1 MSMPRVAIVGRPNV
15 GKSSL
20 MNLLAQE
27 RVSIVDS
34 TPGVTRDRVA
44 AVVELRPP
52 GHEGE
57 SKLVEVVDT
66 GGYGVY
72 TAEHNRFNE
81 IGEDLSRLSAPVE
94 AQIDHAVRS
103 ADAILFVV
111 DAQAGLTALDE
122 TFAQILRQKAAEFG
136 GIPVRVVANKTD
148 GESWEPHAYEAAAL
162 GFGEPI
168 LVSAKNKFRRR
179 LFLEELF
186 GLTPEESRLGGAD
199 ESAPEMRVAIV
210 GKRNAGKSTF
220 VNALAGEE
228 RVIVSEIA
236 GTTRDA
242 VDVRFEI
249 DGRACVA
256 IDTAGLR
263 KRKSIPDRVEWYARD
278 RALNSVDRADVTILM
293 IDATERISQVDK
305 NLSKELQ
312 ERYAPT
318 VIVVNK
324 WDLVE
329 GRIGRYGRPVDPED
343 YRKYLEEELVGLSRA
358 PIVFA
363 SAKEG
368 RSLREIIEV
377 AFDLHEQATSRVGTG
392 ELNRMMTEILEE
404 RGPSSKLG
412 RQAKIY
418 YVSQVAVS
426 PPTIVMVV
434 NQEDLFKPEY
444 RRYLLNRLAERTPF
458 AEVPIRLIIRE
469 RKRAEVKELISGD
482 YRKRKQLERELES
495 ASDVETNQ
503 PKIALDGSKP
513 IWESMAE
520 HEGGR
525 SSDHADRDA

>member
-1 MSMPRVAIVGRPNV
+1 MV
-15 GKSSL
+15 
-20 MNLLAQE
+20 
-27 RVSIVDS
+27 
-34 TPGVTRDRVA
+34 
-44 AVVELRPP
+44 
-52 GHEGE
+52 
-57 SKLVEVVDT
+57 
-66 GGYGVY
+66 
-72 TAEHNRFNE
+72 
-81 IGEDLSRLSAPVE
+81 
-94 AQIDHAVRS
+94 
-103 ADAILFVV
+103 
-111 DAQAGLTALDE
+111 
-122 TFAQILRQKAAEFG
+122 
-136 GIPVRVVANKTD
+136 
-148 GESWEPHAYEAAAL
+148 
-162 GFGEPI
+162 
-168 LVSAKNKFRRR
+168 
-179 LFLEELF
+179 
-186 GLTPEESRLGGAD
+186 
-199 ESAPEMRVAIV
+199 
-210 GKRNAGKSTF
+210 
-220 VNALAGEE
+220 
-228 RVIVSEIA
+228 
-236 GTTRDA
+236 
-242 VDVRFEI
+242 
-249 DGRACVA
+249 
-256 IDTAGLR
+256 
-263 KRKSIPDRVEWYARD
+263 
-278 RALNSVDRADVTILM
+278 
-293 IDATERISQVDK
+293 DATERISQVDK

-312 ERYAPT
+312 ERHAPT

-368 RSLREIIEV
+368 RSLKEIVGV

-495 ASDVETNQ
+495 AGDVETNQ
-503 PKIALDGSKP
+503 PRIALDGSKP

-520 HEGGR
+520 HEER
-525 SSDHADRDA
+525 KD

>member
-1 MSMPRVAIVGRPNV
+1 MPRIAIVGRPNV

-20 MNLLAQE
+20 MNLLAKE

-44 AVVELRPP
+44 AVVELYGPLKTEEP
-52 GHEGE
+52 
-57 SKLVEVVDT
+57 KLVEIIDT

-72 TAEHNRFNE
+72 TAEGGRFNE
-81 IGEDLSRLSAPVE
+81 IGEDLARLSAPIE
-94 AQIDHAVRS
+94 MQIDHAVRT
-103 ADAILFVV
+103 ADAVLFVV
-111 DAQAGLTALDE
+111 DAQSGLTALDE
-122 TFAQILRQKAAEFG
+122 TFAQILRQKASEFG
-136 GIPVRVVANKTD
+136 DLPVRVVANKTD

-168 LVSAKNKFRRR
+168 LISAKNKFRRR
-179 LFLEELF
+179 VFLEELF
-186 GLTPEESRLGGAD
+186 ALTPEVSRHTHPDDL
-199 ESAPEMRVAIV
+199 PEMRLAIV

-220 VNALAGEE
+220 VNALAGED

-249 DGRACVA
+249 DGRVCVA

-263 KRKSIPDRVEWYARD
+263 KKKSIPDRIEWYARD
-278 RALNSVDRADVTILM
+278 RALNSVDRADVAILM
-293 IDATERISQVDK
+293 IDATERLSQVDK

-312 ERYAPT
+312 ERFAPT

-324 WDLVE
+324 WDLAD
-329 GRIGRYGRPVDPED
+329 GKIGRHGRPVTSED
-343 YRKYLEEELVGLSRA
+343 YQTYLEKELLGLTRA

-368 RSLREIIEV
+368 RGLTDIVKV
-377 AFDLHEQATSRVGTG
+377 AFELHEQAKTRVSTG
-392 ELNRMMTEILEE
+392 ELNRVMTDLLSE

-412 RQAKIY
+412 RHAKIY

-434 NQEDLFKPEY
+434 NQSELFRQGYE
-444 RRYLLNRLAERTPF
+444 RYLLNRIAERTPF
-458 AEVPIRLIIRE
+458 AEVPVRLIIRD

-482 YRKRKQLERELES
+482 YRKRKAEERELEE
-495 ASDVETNQ
+495 SDEIETNQ

-520 HEGGR
+520 HEGR
-525 SSDHADRDA
+525 TPE

>member
-1 MSMPRVAIVGRPNV
+1 MNMPRLAIVGRPNV

-20 MNLLAQE
+20 LNLLAKE
-27 RVSIVDS
+27 KVSIVDP

-44 AVVELRPP
+44 AVIELR
-52 GHEGE
+52 GAGGEGDP
-57 SKLVEVVDT
+57 KLVEVIDT

-72 TAEHNRFNE
+72 TADGGRFNE
-81 IGEDLSRLSAPVE
+81 VGEDLSRLSSPIE
-94 AQIDHAVRS
+94 AQIDLAVRS

-122 TFAQILRQKAAEFG
+122 AFAQIVRRRASEFG
-136 GIPVRVVANKTD
+136 DIPVRVVANKTD
-148 GESWEPHAYEAAAL
+148 GESWEPHAYEASAL

-168 LVSAKNKFRRR
+168 IVSAKNKFRRR
-179 LFLEELF
+179 VFLEELYD
-186 GLTPEESRLGGAD
+186 LVPAESRHANPD
-199 ESAPEMRVAIV
+199 EAPEMRLAIV

-242 VDVRFEI
+242 IDVRFEI
-249 DGRACVA
+249 DGRVCVA

-263 KRKSIPDRVEWYARD
+263 KRKSIPDRIEWYARD
-278 RALNSVDRADVTILM
+278 RALNSVERADVTILM
-293 IDATERISQVDK
+293 IDATDRLSQVDK

-312 ERYAPT
+312 ERFTPT

-329 GRIGRYGRPVDPED
+329 GRIGRHGRPVEIDD
-343 YRKYLEEELVGLSRA
+343 YRKYLEDELLGLSRS

-368 RSLREIIEV
+368 RGLRDILDV
-377 AFDLHEQATSRVGTG
+377 AFDLHAQSKERVSTG
-392 ELNRMMTEILEE
+392 EMNRILTEILTE
-404 RGPSSKLG
+404 RGPTSKLG

-418 YVSQVAVS
+418 YVSQVAVG

-434 NQEDLFKPEY
+434 NQLDLFKPEY

-458 AEVPIRLIIRE
+458 AEVPIRLLIRE
-469 RKRAEVKELISGD
+469 RKRADVKDLISGD
-482 YRKRKQLERELES
+482 YRRRRELERELEN
-495 ASDVETNQ
+495 ADDVETDQ
-503 PKIALDGSKP
+503 PEIALDGSKP
-513 IWESMAE
+513 IWDSMADFE
-520 HEGGR
+520 DDDEN
-525 SSDHADRDA
+525 

>member
-1 MSMPRVAIVGRPNV
+1 MPRIAIVGRPNV

-20 MNLLAQE
+20 MNLLAKE
-27 RVSIVDS
+27 RVSIVDP

-44 AVVELRPP
+44 AVVELFGPMQTEDP
-52 GHEGE
+52 
-57 SKLVEVVDT
+57 KLVEVVDT

-72 TAEHNRFNE
+72 TAEGGRFNE
-81 IGEDLSRLSAPVE
+81 IGEDLARLSAPIE
-94 AQIDHAVRS
+94 AQIDHAVRT
-103 ADAILFVV
+103 ADAVLFVV
-111 DAQAGLTALDE
+111 DAQTGLTALDE
-122 TFAQILRQKAAEFG
+122 TFAQILRRKASEFG
-136 GIPVRVVANKTD
+136 DVPVRVVANKTD

-179 LFLEELF
+179 VFLEELYE
-186 GLTPEESRLGGAD
+186 LAPEESRHGNPD
-199 ESAPEMRVAIV
+199 DNPEMRLAIV

-249 DGRACVA
+249 DGRVCVA

-263 KRKSIPDRVEWYARD
+263 KRKSIPDRIEWYARD
-278 RALNSVDRADVTILM
+278 RALNSVDRADVAILM
-293 IDATERISQVDK
+293 IDATERLSQVDK

-312 ERYAPT
+312 ERHTPT

-324 WDLVE
+324 WDLAE
-329 GRIGRYGRPVDPED
+329 GQIGRHGREVTSED
-343 YRKYLEEELVGLSRA
+343 YQKYLEKELLGLMRA

-368 RSLREIIEV
+368 RGLTDIVKV
-377 AFDLHEQATSRVGTG
+377 AFELFEQASERVSTG
-392 ELNRMMTEILEE
+392 ELNRVMTEILNE

-412 RQAKIY
+412 RHAKIY
-418 YVSQVAVS
+418 YVSQVATN

-434 NQEDLFKPEY
+434 NQADLFKPEY
-444 RRYLLNRLAERTPF
+444 KRYLLNRIAERTPF
-458 AEVPIRLIIRE
+458 TEVPVRLIIRD

-482 YRKRKQLERELES
+482 YRKRKAQERELQTTDDE
-495 ASDVETNQ
+495 VETNQ

-520 HEGGR
+520 HEGR
-525 SSDHADRDA
+525 KKPE

>member
-1 MSMPRVAIVGRPNV
+1 MSLPRIAIVGRPNV

-20 MNLLAQE
+20 MNLLAKE
-27 RVSIVDS
+27 RVSIVDP

-44 AVVELRPP
+44 AVVELFGPLQTEDP
-52 GHEGE
+52 
-57 SKLVEVVDT
+57 KLVEIVDT

-72 TAEHNRFNE
+72 TAEGGRFNE
-81 IGEDLSRLSAPVE
+81 IGEDLARLSAPIE
-94 AQIDHAVRS
+94 SQIDHAVRS
-103 ADAILFVV
+103 ADAVLFVV
-111 DAQAGLTALDE
+111 DAQSGLTALDE
-122 TFAQILRQKAAEFG
+122 TFAQILRRKAAEFG
-136 GIPVRVVANKTD
+136 DIPVRVVANKTD

-179 LFLEELF
+179 VFLEELYA
-186 GLTPEESRLGGAD
+186 LAPEESRHD
-199 ESAPEMRVAIV
+199 TPDDAPQMRLAIV

-220 VNALAGEE
+220 VNALAGED

-249 DGRACVA
+249 DGRVCVA

-263 KRKSIPDRVEWYARD
+263 KRKSIPDRIEWYARD
-278 RALNSVDRADVTILM
+278 RALNSVDRADVAILM
-293 IDATERISQVDK
+293 IDATERLSQVDK

-312 ERYAPT
+312 ERFAPT

-324 WDLVE
+324 WDLAE
-329 GRIGRYGRPVDPED
+329 GKIGRHGREVTSED
-343 YRKYLEEELVGLSRA
+343 YQKYLEKELLGLTRA
-358 PIVFA
+358 PIVFTTA
-363 SAKEG
+363 TEG
-368 RSLREIIEV
+368 RGLKDAIEV
-377 AFDLHEQATSRVGTG
+377 AFELHEQARERVSTG
-392 ELNRMMTEILEE
+392 ELNRIMSDILNE

-412 RQAKIY
+412 RHAKIY
-418 YVSQVAVS
+418 YVSQVAIG

-434 NQEDLFKPEY
+434 NDAKLFKQEY
-444 RRYLLNRLAERTPF
+444 ERYLLNRIAERTPF
-458 AEVPIRLIIRE
+458 AEVPVRLIIRD

-482 YRKRKQLERELES
+482 YRKRKAQERELADADEP
-495 ASDVETNQ
+495 ETNQ

-520 HEGGR
+520 HER
-525 SSDHADRDA
+525 KKKS

>member
-1 MSMPRVAIVGRPNV
+1 MSMPRLAIVGRPNV

-27 RVSIVDS
+27 RVSIVDP

-81 IGEDLSRLSAPVE
+81 VGEDLSRLSAPVE
-94 AQIDHAVRS
+94 AQIDHAVRA
-103 ADAILFVV
+103 ADAVLFVV
-111 DAQAGLTALDE
+111 DAQTGLTALDE
-122 TFAQILRQKAAEFG
+122 TFAQILRKKADEAG

-179 LFLEELF
+179 VFLEELF
-186 GLTPEESRLGGAD
+186 AMIPDQSRLGGDD
-199 ESAPEMRVAIV
+199 EQAPEMRLAIL

-242 VDVRFEI
+242 IDVRFEI

-263 KRKSIPDRVEWYARD
+263 KRKSIPDRIEWYARD

-293 IDATERISQVDK
+293 IDATSRLSQVDK

-312 ERYAPT
+312 ERHAAT

-329 GRIGRYGRPVDPED
+329 GRIGRFGRPVTTED
-343 YRKYLEEELVGLSRA
+343 YRAYLEKELVGLSRA
-358 PIVFA
+358 PIVFI
-363 SAKEG
+363 SAREG
-368 RSLREIIEV
+368 KGLKGVIDV
-377 AFDLHEQATSRVGTG
+377 AFDLHAQATSRVGTG
-392 ELNRMMTEILEE
+392 ELNRIMTEILEE
-404 RGPSSKLG
+404 RGPTSKLG

-458 AEVPIRLIIRE
+458 EEVPIRLLIRE
-469 RKRAEVKELISGD
+469 RKRAEVKDLISGD
-482 YRKRKQLERELES
+482 YRRRKDLERELES
-495 ASDVETNQ
+495 AGDIETNQ
-503 PKIALDGSKP
+503 PRIALDGSKP
-513 IWESMAE
+513 IWEAMAD
-520 HEGGR
+520 HEGRGR
-525 SSDHADRDA
+525 SETDRDD